1 MFGMSWDWEWAN
13 RIEKRIASDEL
24 VASLIE
30 LAHDIESVLGESPWA
45 IEPIIEA
52 GLNSSPEGQ
61 KIRAM
66 FEERS
71 IPIETIQH
79 LQSNVM
85 WNIVYEGL
93 SHLLSKEGNP
103 RTESKCFHA
112 LKMRFEKKES
122 TIHFMG
128 YKLQNKE
135 DDSSRRE
142 VIKALFSSDRLS
154 KEAMEQLLD
163 SIDSGDDETES
174 LDGFEVGMT
183 VMRKPGTETGFTGWP
198 PFADK
203 DESPVIE
210 RIDASDS
217 TLLLRFNDTSWW
229 INASL
234 VEPSDVI
241 VN

>member
-1 MFGMSWDWEWAN
+1 MSWDWEWAS

-24 VASLIE
+24 ISSLVE
-30 LAHDIESVLGESPWA
+30 LVHEIESVLGESPWS
-45 IEPIIEA
+45 IDPIIEA
-52 GLNSSPEGQ
+52 GLKFSPEGQ
-61 KIRAM
+61 KIRTM
-66 FEERS
+66 FEERN
-71 IPIETIQH
+71 IPVEVIAH
-79 LQSNVM
+79 LQSNIM

-93 SHLLSKEGNP
+93 SHLLSKDGES
-103 RTESKCFHA
+103 RTDSKCFHA

-122 TIHFMG
+122 IIRFMG
-128 YKLQNKE
+128 YKIENKE
-135 DDSSRRE
+135 GDSTRRE

-163 SIDSGDDETES
+163 SIDSEEENTES

-183 VMRKPGTETGFTGWP
+183 VMRKSGTESGFTGWP

-203 DESPVIE
+203 DENPTIE
-210 RIDASDS
+210 RIDTSDS
-217 TLLLRFNDTSWW
+217 TLLLRFEEMSWW

>member
-1 MFGMSWDWEWAN
+1 MFHMSWDWEWAS

-24 VASLIE
+24 ISSLVE
-30 LAHDIESVLGESPWA
+30 LVHEIESVLGESPWS
-45 IEPIIEA
+45 IDPIIEA
-52 GLNSSPEGQ
+52 GLEFSPEGQ
-61 KIRAM
+61 KIRTM

-71 IPIETIQH
+71 IPVEVIAH
-79 LQSNVM
+79 LQSNIM

-93 SHLLSKEGNP
+93 SHLLSKDGES
-103 RTESKCFHA
+103 RTDSKCFHA

-122 TIHFMG
+122 IIRFMG
-128 YKLQNKE
+128 YKIENKE
-135 DDSSRRE
+135 GDSTRRE

-163 SIDSGDDETES
+163 SIDSEEENTES

-183 VMRKPGTETGFTGWP
+183 VMRKSGTESGFTGWP

-203 DESPVIE
+203 DENPIIE
-210 RIDASDS
+210 RIDTSDS
-217 TLLLRFNDTSWW
+217 TLLLRFEEMSWW

>member
-1 MFGMSWDWEWAN
+1 
-13 RIEKRIASDEL
+13 
-24 VASLIE
+24 
-30 LAHDIESVLGESPWA
+30 
-45 IEPIIEA
+45 
-52 GLNSSPEGQ
+52 
-61 KIRAM
+61 
-66 FEERS
+66 
-71 IPIETIQH
+71 
-79 LQSNVM
+79 
-85 WNIVYEGL
+85 
-93 SHLLSKEGNP
+93 
-103 RTESKCFHA
+103 
-112 LKMRFEKKES
+112 
-122 TIHFMG
+122 MG

-135 DDSSRRE
+135 EDSSRRE

-154 KEAMEQLLD
+154 KEVMEQLLD

-210 RIDASDS
+210 RIDTSDS